1 MRSTPSSHIAP
12 LPLLASSVSSTI
24 PHSLHPFH
32 PSYHLPRKSD
42 GHPRRSRNWK
52 AWQLFSPDGDT
63 CRFCPHGASDHL
75 TSSGQPHFYR
85 PAAEQDWRNSNE
97 KLYRHELA
105 DGSEVLVKRIT
116 VASRAELLTAF
127 CTACARDKQTDQ
139 VLCFQRTL
147 AKGEVVGL
155 TNRNGNHNDGR

>member
-1 MRSTPSSHIAP
+1 MDRTLNP
-12 LPLLASSVSSTI
+12 VK
-24 PHSLHPFH
+24 
-32 PSYHLPRKSD
+32 RGNK
-42 GHPRRSRNWK
+42 RRRARNWK

-63 CRFCPHGASDHL
+63 CRFCPHPAADHL

-85 PAAEQDWRNSNE
+85 PATAEERCDPFE
-97 KLYRHELA
+97 KLYRHDME

-116 VASRAELLTAF
+116 VANRAELLTAF
-127 CTACARDKQTDQ
+127 CLQCAKDKDTSQ

-155 TNRNGNHNDGR
+155 NTYANGNHNNGR

>member
-1 MRSTPSSHIAP
+1 MDRTLNP
-12 LPLLASSVSSTI
+12 VK
-24 PHSLHPFH
+24 
-32 PSYHLPRKSD
+32 RGNK
-42 GHPRRSRNWK
+42 RRRARNWK

-75 TSSGQPHFYR
+75 TSSGQPHIYR
-85 PAAEQDWRNSNE
+85 PATEADWRNSNE

-105 DGSEVLVKRIT
+105 DGTEVLVKRIT

-127 CTACARDKQTDQ
+127 CTACAKDKDTDQ

-155 TNRNGNHNDGR
+155 KNHDKHDNNGR

>member
-1 MRSTPSSHIAP
+1 MDRTLNP
-12 LPLLASSVSSTI
+12 VK
-24 PHSLHPFH
+24 
-32 PSYHLPRKSD
+32 RGNK
-42 GHPRRSRNWK
+42 RRRARNWK

-63 CRFCPHGASDHL
+63 CRFCPHGAADHL
-75 TSSGQPHFYR
+75 TSSGQPHFYQ

-105 DGSEVLVKRIT
+105 DGSEVLVKRVT

-127 CTACARDKQTDQ
+127 CVQCAKDKQTDQ

-155 TNRNGNHNDGR
+155 KHYSNGHHANGNHTNGK